1 MSELQIFSNPEFG
14 KIRTIQQGETTL
26 FCASD
31 IARSLG
37 YSNPNKAVN
46 DHCRAIT
53 KCSTPISGKMQDIN
67 FIPEGDVYRL
77 IVHSKLPSA
86 EKFEHW
92 VFDTVLP
99 SIRKNGGY
107 ISGQENLT
115 PEQIVANAL
124 IVAQNIISQKDK
136 QIEQMKPKA
145 EFFDA
150 VADSKTAISMNEVSK
165 VLGIKGYGRNNLFE
179 FLRNIGILDRW
190 NVPYQRYVECG
201 WFRVIEQKYSKNGE
215 QCVST
220 KTLVYQK
227 GVDAIRKKILNAEGI
242 A

>member
-14 KIRTIQQGETTL
+14 KIRTIQQGEKTL

-77 IVHSKLPSA
+77 IAHSKLPSA

-107 ISGQENLT
+107 IAGQENLT

>member
-14 KIRTIQQGETTL
+14 KIRTIQQGEKTL

-86 EKFEHW
+86 EKFEQW